1 VAQPVV
7 TPLCEE
13 LRAGCSDVWEGLH
26 EHPFLRELAAG
37 TLPLGTFRFYLEQD
51 LFFLPDYLRA
61 IGLAIGR
68 ADGEEELEL
77 LVSEAQIVAGRE
89 LESVQALLRR
99 VEELTGPGDADPEP
113 APTTVA
119 YTGFLLATAA
129 RGDAIDVMTALLP
142 CAWSYADIALGIAD
156 EIAEHPIYSD
166 WIRFFAGAEYV
177 ESIAERR
184 ATLDRVA
191 AGVGDSRR
199 RRLGALF
206 ATAAR
211 LELAFWEMAYT
222 HERWPD
228 MEEPR

>member
-1 VAQPVV
+1 MAQPVV

-13 LRAGCSDVWEGLH
+13 LRAGCGDVWEGLH
-26 EHPFLRELAAG
+26 AHPFLRQLAAG
-37 TLPLGTFRFYLEQD
+37 TLPLETFRFYLEQD

-68 ADGEEELEL
+68 ADGDEELQL
-77 LVSEAQIVAGRE
+77 LVSEAQIIVGRE
-89 LESVQALLRR
+89 LESVRALLRR
-99 VEELTGPGDADPEP
+99 VEELAGPGDAAPEP

-119 YTGFLLATAA
+119 YTGFVLATAA

-142 CAWSYADIALGIAD
+142 CAWSYADIALGITD

-166 WIRFFAGAEYV
+166 WIRFFAGTEYV

-191 AGVGDSRR
+191 SGVRESRR

-206 ATAAR
+206 ETAAR

-222 HERWPD
+222 QEQWPD
-228 MEEPR
+228 LEEAR

>member
-1 VAQPVV
+1 V

-13 LRAGCSDVWEGLH
+13 LRAGCRDVWEGLH

-37 TLPLGTFRFYLEQD
+37 TLPLETFRFYLEQD

-191 AGVGDSRR
+191 ASVGDSRR

-222 HERWPD
+222 QEQWPD
-228 MEEPR
+228 LEEAR

>member
-1 VAQPVV
+1 MAPTVV

-13 LRAGCSDVWEGLH
+13 LRVGCRDVWERLH
-26 EHPFLRELAAG
+26 EHPFVRELAAG
-37 TLPLGTFRFYLEQD
+37 TLPLETFRFYLEQD
-51 LFFLPDYLRA
+51 TFFLPDYLRA

-68 ADGEEELEL
+68 ADGEQELEL
-77 LVSEAQIVAGRE
+77 LVSEAQIVVGRE
-89 LESVQALLRR
+89 LEGVQALLRR
-99 VEELTGPGDADPEP
+99 VEEVTGPGDADPEP

-142 CAWSYADIALGIAD
+142 CAWSYADIALGLTD

-166 WIRFFAGAEYV
+166 WIRFFAGTEYV
-177 ESIAERR
+177 DSIAERR

-191 AGVGDSRR
+191 ARVGESRR

-206 ATAAR
+206 ATAVR
-211 LELAFWEMAYT
+211 LELAFWEMAYR
-222 HERWPD
+222 HEQWPD
-228 MEEPR
+228 LEEGH

>member
-1 VAQPVV
+1 MAQPVV
-7 TPLCEE
+7 APLCEE

-37 TLPLGTFRFYLEQD
+37 TLPLETFRFYLEQD

-68 ADGEEELEL
+68 ADGDEELEL
-77 LVSEAQIVAGRE
+77 LVSEAQIIVGRE
-89 LESVQALLRR
+89 LESVRTLLRR
-99 VEELTGPGDADPEP
+99 VEELAGPGDAAPEP

-129 RGDAIDVMTALLP
+129 RGDAVDVMTALLP

-166 WIRFFAGAEYV
+166 WIRFFAGTEYV
-177 ESIAERR
+177 DSIAERR
-184 ATLDRVA
+184 AMLDRVA
-191 AGVGDSRR
+191 AGVDESRL

-222 HERWPD
+222 QEQWPD
-228 MEEPR
+228 LEEAR

>member
-13 LRAGCSDVWEGLH
+13 LRAGCGDVWQSLH
-26 EHPFLRELAAG
+26 EHPFVRELAAG
-37 TLPLGTFRFYLEQD
+37 TLPLETFRFYIEQD
-51 LFFLPDYLRA
+51 LLFLPNYLCA

-68 ADGEEELEL
+68 ADGDEELEL
-77 LVSEAQIVAGRE
+77 LVSEAHIVVGRE
-89 LESVQALLRR
+89 LESVRALLRH
-99 VEELTGPGDADPEP
+99 VEELAGPGDAAPEP

-119 YTGFLLATAA
+119 YSGFLLSTAA
-129 RGDAIDVMTALLP
+129 RGDAMDVMTALLP

-156 EIAEHPIYSD
+156 EIADHPIYSD
-166 WIRFFAGAEYV
+166 WIRFFAGTEYV
-177 ESIAERR
+177 DSIAERR

-191 AGVGDSRR
+191 ERAGESRR

-222 HERWPD
+222 QEQWSD
-228 MEEPR
+228 MEEAR